1 MEVLHFGVDAV
12 VKAGV
17 EMNGILVEALTMEVV
32 MEVTEVL
39 SVGLGMAVAGST
51 AGSEDAEASDPG

>member
-1 MEVLHFGVDAV
+1 
-12 VKAGV
+12 
-17 EMNGILVEALTMEVV
+17 MEVV

-39 SVGLGMAVAGST
+39 SLGLGMAVAGST